1 MKRLNSIAML
11 TVYHHPNCGTC
22 KKAIQWLDQS
32 GAEYK
37 LIDIREKTPP
47 QKLLKLALKQ
57 GYSLKQLFNTSG
69 QAYRE
74 QGIKDQLAGL
84 SEAEA
89 VKLVC
94 SDGMLCKRPVV
105 SDGDTVTIG
114 FKADRFAAAWA

>member
-1 MKRLNSIAML
+1 ML

-22 KKAIQWLDQS
+22 KKAIQWLDAN
-32 GAEYK
+32 GAEYT
-37 LIDIREKTPP
+37 LVDIREKTPP
-47 QKLLKLALKQ
+47 QKLLKQALSQ
-57 GYSLKQLFNTSG
+57 GYTVKQLFNTSG

-74 QGIKDQLAGL
+74 RGIKDQAAGM

-105 SDGDTVTIG
+105 TDGQAVTIG
-114 FKADRFAAAWA
+114 FKADAFDAAWG